1 MNLSMSENLSRH
13 WCPPW
18 SQRQRR
24 NIDTVCTC
32 PEEVSILVNANSDRI
47 AQAILNLLDN
57 AASFS
62 PDGGCIALNVSMDAE
77 TEKVYISVRDQGP
90 GVPVTEQSK
99 IFRRWYSDR
108 PPEEASLHTGLGLA
122 IVQSIATGY
131 GGSVSIRNAPEGGAV
146 FTLEFP
152 RYHG

>member
-1 MNLSMSENLSRH
+1 
-13 WCPPW
+13 
-18 SQRQRR
+18 
-24 NIDTVCTC
+24 
-32 PEEVSILVNANSDRI
+32 
-47 AQAILNLLDN
+47 
-57 AASFS
+57 
-62 PDGGCIALNVSMDAE
+62 MDAE
-77 TEKVYISVRDQGP
+77 AEKVCISVRDQGP